1 MHIQVGGV
9 QFYVDPAGPQPDY
22 SRFFRIDPI
31 EKTGHPVGSAIGLT
45 ADPLLPLELDRRG
58 MLPVD
63 WRAMLR
69 SGLFLSP

>member
-1 MHIQVGGV
+1 MLTL
-9 QFYVDPAGPQPDY
+9 
-22 SRFFRIDPI
+22 FRTDPI
-31 EKTGHPVGSAIGLT
+31 EKTGHPVGSAIGRA
-45 ADPLLPLELDRRG
+45 ADHSLLLELERRG

>member
-1 MHIQVGGV
+1 MVESN
-9 QFYVDPAGPQPDY
+9 FTFEPANLPPEC

-31 EKTGHPVGSAIGLT
+31 EKTGHPVGSAIGRA
-45 ADPLLPLELDRRG
+45 ADHSLLLELERRG